1 MNINKLQQYL
11 SSTRFNRFLQAT
23 NYSYSKAEKL
33 YIANLNVAKSFY
45 PILNLFEIALR
56 NSIDSCLSAH
66 FGDSDWIINQKNGF
80 MSDKSLSSSRF
91 YLKNSIGKAQKT
103 ILNKKV
109 TVTSG
114 KIIAEQSFG
123 FWTSLFEKHH
133 FKLIDGCVIQIF
145 SNKPKHVNRN
155 VLSKK
160 LNNIRE
166 FRNRVY
172 HNEPVCF
179 NGTNIDFTEANEVKN
194 EIYDLLTWI
203 DTDLATY
210 VKNFDSIDDE
220 ISLARNI

>member
-1 MNINKLQQYL
+1 
-11 SSTRFNRFLQAT
+11 
-23 NYSYSKAEKL
+23 
-33 YIANLNVAKSFY
+33 
-45 PILNLFEIALR
+45 
-56 NSIDSCLSAH
+56 
-66 FGDSDWIINQKNGF
+66 

-91 YLKNSIGKAQKT
+91 YLKNSIEKAQKT

-123 FWTSLFEKHH
+123 FWTSLFEIHH
-133 FKLIDGCVIQIF
+133 FKLIGGCVIQIF

-160 LNNIRE
+160 LNKIRE

-179 NGTNIDFTEANEVKN
+179 NGTNIDFTEAIEVKN

-210 VKNFDSIDDE
+210 VILVAVAVVLFLVQIG
-220 ISLARNI
+220 IMIT